1 MTTAYR
7 TAVRR
12 GVDSVG
18 CLVNLAAACSD
29 TRAVDLMVAK
39 LAVAKAA
46 MTDAMRALLMVAS
59 TDYLEDGQL
68 ASN

>member
-46 MTDAMRALLMVAS
+46 MTVAK
-59 TDYLEDGQL
+59 
-68 ASN
+68 